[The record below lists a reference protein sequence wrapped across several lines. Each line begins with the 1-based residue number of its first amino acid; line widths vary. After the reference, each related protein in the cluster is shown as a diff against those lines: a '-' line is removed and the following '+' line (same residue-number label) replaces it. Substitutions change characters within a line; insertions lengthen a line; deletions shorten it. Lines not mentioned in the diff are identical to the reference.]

1 MVKALLL
8 LFVLAVIFVAA
19 RWFLPIGPA
28 RAISGEMLEVGRQRI
43 NLYGI
48 DTGEVDELCGGSPC
62 GALARQALA
71 DLVDGRYVF
80 CLPYDRDSAGVYR
93 GLCWA
98 GTTELSEA
106 MLRSGLAMARPTA
119 TRSYTEA
126 EQAARER
133 GRGIWDAGRA
143 APAQP
148 GPARVPLITSTP

>member
-8 LFVLAVIFVAA
+8 LCLLAVIFVAA

-48 DTGEVDELCGGSPC
+48 ETGEVDELCGGSPC
-62 GALARQALA
+62 GALARQELA

-80 CLPYDRDSAGVYR
+80 CLPYDRDSAGVFR

-98 GTTELSEA
+98 GTTELSDA
-106 MLRSGLAMARPTA
+106 MVRSGLAMAKPTG
-119 TRSYTEA
+119 TGYTDA

-133 GRGIWDAGRA
+133 GRGVWDASRA
-143 APAQP
+143 PPAQP
-148 GPARVPLITSTP
+148 GAARVPLVTSTP